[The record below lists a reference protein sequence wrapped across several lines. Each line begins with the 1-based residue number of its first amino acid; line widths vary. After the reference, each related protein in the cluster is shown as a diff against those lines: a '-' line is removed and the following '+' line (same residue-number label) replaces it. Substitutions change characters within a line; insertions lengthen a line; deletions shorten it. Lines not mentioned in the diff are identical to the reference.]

1 MLYPIPKKIQLAPS
15 QAKWQLSSAK
25 SVLVF
30 VGLQNLRLLDGIQDS
45 LLMQNLIHLSNKAKA
60 LDIPIVDLYGDDLM
74 QGMQQL
80 GEYASTH
87 PQLIFAG
94 QITPSLKQIIAYLQS
109 VTDTIC
115 VVDDAILLANQ
126 EQHIQW
132 IESITAQALHHMSSY
147 SLQRLW
153 SLTAPS
159 EYILSYK
166 GIVLA
171 IAEQLD
177 MDSLDIQPHVDLK
190 DYGLDSVGMMSLV
203 GLWRANG
210 ANIRYE
216 DLLQHCSLAQ
226 LLEVLQQHNVHLK
239 TNSNY
244 F

>member
-1 MLYPIPKKIQLAPS
+1 MLYLMPKKIQLVPS
-15 QAKWQLSSAK
+15 QAKWQLASNE
-25 SVLVF
+25 SVLVL
-30 VGLQNLRLLDGIQDS
+30 VGLQNLRMMVGIQDS
-45 LLMQNLIHLSNKAKA
+45 DLMTHLIQISNKAKA

-94 QITPSLKQIIAYLQS
+94 QVTPMLKQILPHLMS
-109 VTDTIC
+109 VTDQIG

-132 IESITAQALHHMSSY
+132 IENISQQGLHHLTSY
-147 SLQRLW
+147 SLNRLW
-153 SLTAPS
+153 SLSAPLA
-159 EYILSYK
+159 YILSRK
-166 GIVLA
+166 GILLA

-177 MDSLDIQPHVDLK
+177 MDALDIDPHEDLRH
-190 DYGLDSVGMMSLV
+190 YGLDSVSMVSLV

-216 DLLQHCSLAQ
+216 DLQSKPTLHGLLQIL
-226 LLEVLQQHNVHLK
+226 
-239 TNSNY
+239 TD
-244 F
+244 